1 MTKYTLHDIH
11 IDPEKTWLMDFDEYY
26 GGKKTYSKYLI
37 EPYGP
42 YQHNELLD
50 TVYVDPNHEMCYHEH
65 TRGVETFLVDGGSVL
80 TEICGKKAVCT
91 KGDIVH
97 ISAYTPHKFTWI
109 DAGTIWREL
118 FQETQMGE
126 DCIANL
132 RFKEYNKTEFDM
144 AKDGQSTDSLYY
156 TYTPVTEAGFQLSW
170 SAQNPFYSL
179 FIVQEGSVEVRIDG
193 MEKFTAKERDVLHI
207 PTHLSGEIT
216 APDGAVLFDYNC
228 EGFGLR
234 AIEELYS
241 LYAADPEKA
250 EAEAENILSKHK
262 CYVRGRLIK

>member
-1 MTKYTLHDIH
+1 MTKYTLHPIH

-97 ISAYTPHKFTWI
+97 LAAYTPHKFTWI
-109 DAGTIWREL
+109 DAGTIWR
-118 FQETQMGE
+118 
-126 DCIANL
+126 
-132 RFKEYNKTEFDM
+132 
-144 AKDGQSTDSLYY
+144 
-156 TYTPVTEAGFQLSW
+156 
-170 SAQNPFYSL
+170 
-179 FIVQEGSVEVRIDG
+179 
-193 MEKFTAKERDVLHI
+193 
-207 PTHLSGEIT
+207 
-216 APDGAVLFDYNC
+216 
-228 EGFGLR
+228 
-234 AIEELYS
+234 
-241 LYAADPEKA
+241 
-250 EAEAENILSKHK
+250 
-262 CYVRGRLIK
+262 

>member
-97 ISAYTPHKFTWI
+97 I
-109 DAGTIWREL
+109 
-118 FQETQMGE
+118 
-126 DCIANL
+126 
-132 RFKEYNKTEFDM
+132 
-144 AKDGQSTDSLYY
+144 
-156 TYTPVTEAGFQLSW
+156 
-170 SAQNPFYSL
+170 
-179 FIVQEGSVEVRIDG
+179 
-193 MEKFTAKERDVLHI
+193 
-207 PTHLSGEIT
+207 
-216 APDGAVLFDYNC
+216 
-228 EGFGLR
+228 
-234 AIEELYS
+234 
-241 LYAADPEKA
+241 
-250 EAEAENILSKHK
+250 
-262 CYVRGRLIK
+262 

>member
-156 TYTPVTEAGFQLSW
+156 TYTPVTEEVPKEQIYQIRPYNSGLCIYRFEGCELRQKVAAGRQRDTRRSGSSAW
-170 SAQNPFYSL
+170 SPVS
-179 FIVQEGSVEVRIDG
+179 S
-193 MEKFTAKERDVLHI
+193 
-207 PTHLSGEIT
+207 
-216 APDGAVLFDYNC
+216 
-228 EGFGLR
+228 
-234 AIEELYS
+234 
-241 LYAADPEKA
+241 
-250 EAEAENILSKHK
+250 
-262 CYVRGRLIK
+262 

>member
-118 FQETQMGE
+118 FQETRWGKTVLPICVLKNIIKLNSTWQRT
-126 DCIANL
+126 DRAQTASTIPIPL
-132 RFKEYNKTEFDM
+132 SQRRFQRNRFTRS
-144 AKDGQSTDSLYY
+144 ARTTAACVSTDS
-156 TYTPVTEAGFQLSW
+156 
-170 SAQNPFYSL
+170 
-179 FIVQEGSVEVRIDG
+179 
-193 MEKFTAKERDVLHI
+193 
-207 PTHLSGEIT
+207 
-216 APDGAVLFDYNC
+216 
-228 EGFGLR
+228 R
-234 AIEELYS
+234 AAS
-241 LYAADPEKA
+241 
-250 EAEAENILSKHK
+250 
-262 CYVRGRLIK
+262 